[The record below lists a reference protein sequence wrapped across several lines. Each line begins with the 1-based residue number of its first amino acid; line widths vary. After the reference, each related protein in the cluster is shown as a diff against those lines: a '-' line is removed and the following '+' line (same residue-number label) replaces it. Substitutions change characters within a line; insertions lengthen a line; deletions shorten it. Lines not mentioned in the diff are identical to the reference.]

1 MRVEL
6 TANVTIPVE
15 RILDMD
21 RADFLREVES
31 ALGSP
36 VPVDALNYKLVGTY
50 GRQEL
55 TFAVKGTVDED
66 VLNEAMS
73 AAG

>member
-6 TANVTIPVE
+6 TANVTIPLE